1 VSSERAVTEALER
14 YRWVGRDEDLDAHC
28 VTVIP
33 GGDPVSVAAAFAV
46 ETDSRRDAT
55 FAEQWD
61 MSTPYPEGAGNDTV
75 QIDVLGGAVV
85 CLESNGW
92 AGTDVPRAEA
102 LSHTGVYVS
111 TYTNVN
117 ALMQLVVARAGAI
130 VRIFDPLLY
139 DPEGAMAEEV
149 GLPFGEPG
157 LCSAAAFVL
166 LERVTGV
173 ELTRSW
179 LLETPHPAYRRDP
192 ER

>member
-1 VSSERAVTEALER
+1 VTEALER
-14 YRWVGRDEDLDAHC
+14 YRWVGRDQEFDAHC
-28 VTVIP
+28 VSVIP
-33 GGDPVSVAAAFAV
+33 GGDPVAVAAAFAV
-46 ETDSRRDAT
+46 DAASRRDAT
-55 FAEQWD
+55 FIEQWD
-61 MSTPYPEGAGNDTV
+61 MARPYPEGGGNDTV

-85 CLESNGW
+85 CVESNGW
-92 AGTDVPRAEA
+92 AGTDVARAEA
-102 LSHTGVYVS
+102 LSHQGVYAS

-139 DPEGAMAEEV
+139 DPDGAMAEEA

-166 LERVTGV
+166 VERLTGI

-179 LLETPHPAYRRDP
+179 LLDVPHPAYRRDP
-192 ER
+192 KR